1 MKSRRGTPED
11 RELDAL
17 LGSRLKE
24 TTPEFD
30 ARWAELSRR
39 LASPAPR
46 RIVWLRPWAG
56 VALAVAAAVAM
67 IWWVGRPG
75 GAAPGRAHA
84 EVLEDMAAMDAVL
97 ARGTALLDGE
107 NRAELLNLPVVT
119 GRKG

>member
-1 MKSRRGTPED
+1 MKPGRGTPED

-17 LGSRLKE
+17 LGSRLKN

-30 ARWAELSRR
+30 ARWAELSRQ
-39 LASPAPR
+39 LGAPAPR
-46 RIVWLRPWAG
+46 RMVWLRPWASA
-56 VALAVAAAVAM
+56 ALAAAAAVAVV
-67 IWWVGRPG
+67 WWVGRPG
-75 GAAPGRAHA
+75 GAAPGRAHT

-107 NRAELLNLPVVT
+107 NRAELLNLPVVA